1 MPFENC
7 IEPRVR
13 IDAGGGTAAVRVGA
27 GEQLPGRLRGGS
39 SEGRGGCGL
48 HRAGETAAVCE
59 VAGLRVHTG
68 EARFAKA
75 GPDAVDEVVVARL
88 AAAGVAVEEQL
99 QVFGMPNN
107 NFSAA
112 GVNVF
117 FNCCAGFSNCQD
129 LSGLHPGTAPPRP
142 PEIHQRAS
150 GREL

>member
-1 MPFENC
+1 MAAGFTG
-7 IEPRVR
+7 RVKP
-13 IDAGGGTAAVRVGA
+13 
-27 GEQLPGRLRGGS
+27 LPSARWP
-39 SEGRGGCGL
+39 
-48 HRAGETAAVCE
+48 VCE

-117 FNCCAGFSNCQD
+117 FNCCAGFLGFLNYRKR
-129 LSGLHPGTAPPRP
+129 TRAPAMATP
-142 PEIHQRAS
+142 PPPSKAIR
-150 GREL
+150 